1 MPIKPFIILCTLLY
15 FPFLLI
21 AQADKYQGT
30 WQAIGILSG
39 DSSNS
44 YSITLQ
50 IAAGEKKQLYPA
62 QLKINLKAFSATYE
76 LLLVKKNNGEL
87 AIGRNK
93 IPVEEKPFSAGS
105 WTVYLNG
112 TLALKKITRENL
124 I

>member
-62 QLKINLKAFSATYE
+62 QLKINLKEFSQLGGLTYS
-76 LLLVKKNNGEL
+76 VP
-87 AIGRNK
+87 
-93 IPVEEKPFSAGS
+93 IPVSGNPLVIG
-105 WTVYLNG
+105 G
-112 TLALKKITRENL
+112 TAISEGGLSLSPN
-124 I
+124 

>member
-76 LLLVKKNNGEL
+76 LLLVKKTTVSWQL
-87 AIGRNK
+87 AVIK
-93 IPVEEKPFSAGS
+93 YP
-105 WTVYLNG
+105 
-112 TLALKKITRENL
+112 
-124 I
+124 

>member
-62 QLKINLKAFSATYE
+62 QLKINLKEFSATYE
-76 LLLVKKNNGEL
+76 LLLVKKTTVSWQL
-87 AIGRNK
+87 AVIK
-93 IPVEEKPFSAGS
+93 YP
-105 WTVYLNG
+105 
-112 TLALKKITRENL
+112 
-124 I
+124 

>member
-50 IAAGEKKQLYPA
+50 IAAGEK
-62 QLKINLKAFSATYE
+62 IATPDNPE
-76 LLLVKKNNGEL
+76 SKSMK
-87 AIGRNK
+87 
-93 IPVEEKPFSAGS
+93 
-105 WTVYLNG
+105 
-112 TLALKKITRENL
+112 TRL
-124 I
+124 IVVT